1 MQSEILLWFRYNN
14 KMWDY
19 TCSEVLKMHIIIQ
32 ALQSTECPYIFLCS
46 NISLILLSHS
56 ESVQPLCGGLI
67 KSSSNS
73 VHCKSRFLAEDF
85 PLVSYHALTK
95 SVGCTYQIQNL
106 LSKPLVLFLRIK
118 KIPTQPNPK
127 IPKPNHKNPKQNKT
141 KQNQNPTNQTSHQTN
156 KIPPPPF
163 LSTKHMEL

>member
-1 MQSEILLWFRYNN
+1 
-14 KMWDY
+14 MWDY

-32 ALQSTECPYIFLCS
+32 ALQSTECPYIFRCS

-85 PLVSYHALTK
+85 PLMSYHALTK

-106 LSKPLVLFLRIK
+106 LSKPLILFLRIK
-118 KIPTQPNPK
+118 KIPTQPKPNQKSPKQTTK
-127 IPKPNHKNPKQNKT
+127 IPSKIKQNKVKTQPT
-141 KQNQNPTNQTSHQTN
+141 KQATKQTKS
-156 KIPPPPF
+156 PPF
-163 LSTKHMEL
+163 S